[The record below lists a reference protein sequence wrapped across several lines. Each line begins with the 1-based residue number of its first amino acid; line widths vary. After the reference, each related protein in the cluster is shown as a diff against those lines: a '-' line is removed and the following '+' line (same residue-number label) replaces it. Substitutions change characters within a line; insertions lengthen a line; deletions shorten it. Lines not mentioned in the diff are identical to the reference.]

1 MHGTPR
7 ANLPPHGGDDDQP
20 RESLPAA
27 HFTLQQ
33 RARLLIL
40 RGRVQDAK
48 LGHDHLSDD
57 LFVA

>member
-1 MHGTPR
+1 MTGTPR
-7 ANLPPHGGDDDQP
+7 ANLPPHHGDDDQS
-20 RESLPAA
+20 REPLPAA

-40 RGRVQDAK
+40 RGRVLDAK